1 MATTSEIVEHLAKVP
16 IFSGCSKKELQ
27 TIAKQVREIEH
38 EAGHVIATEGE
49 PGAGLFVIDEGEA
62 DVTIG
67 GRKVNHLK
75 AGEFFGE
82 MALLDGGPRTA
93 TVTATTDIKLYALT
107 EWVFRGLL
115 AEHPGIAMQT
125 LETMAGRLRSATK
138 AASA

>member
-1 MATTSEIVEHLAKVP
+1 VATTSEIVEHLGKVP

-27 TIAKQVREIEH
+27 TIAKQVREIQH
-38 EAGHVIATEGE
+38 DAGHVIAAEGE

-67 GRKVNHLK
+67 GRKVNHMK
-75 AGEFFGE
+75 AGDFFGE

-93 TVTATTDIKLYALT
+93 TVTATTDITLYALT

-115 AEHPGIAMQT
+115 AEHPGIAMRT

>member
-1 MATTSEIVEHLAKVP
+1 MATTSEIVEHLGKVP

-27 TIAKQVREIEH
+27 TIAKQVREIDH
-38 EAGHVIATEGE
+38 PAGHVIASEGE

-67 GRKVNHLK
+67 GRKVNHMK
-75 AGEFFGE
+75 AGDFFGE